1 MALQQNYGA
10 ASLKTLAAML
20 AVLFLTGCSLFS
32 PAPEPE
38 IKVVTKVEKT
48 TVPTV
53 SRPKPVQLNDV
64 RVYVVNERILDD
76 FLVEFKER
84 HGEVAFVALSM
95 QDYENLALN
104 IADLRR
110 YLNQQT
116 QIIVYYE
123 DAVQPEDPKA
133 DDTTIS
139 ETKLDNAQ

>member
-32 PAPEPE
+32 PSPEPE
-38 IKVVTKVEKT
+38 IKVVTKIEKT

-64 RVYVVNERILDD
+64 KVYVVNKDNLED
-76 FLVEFKER
+76 FIKEFSET

-95 QDYENLALN
+95 RDYENLALN
-104 IADLRR
+104 VAELRR
-110 YLNQQT
+110 YINQQT
-116 QIIVYYE
+116 EIIVYYE
-123 DAVQPEDPKA
+123 EAVSPPPAQQEQ
-133 DDTTIS
+133 
-139 ETKLDNAQ
+139 DNNQ